1 MLLPTTTSERSWFA
15 ATDEIDCPL
24 DAVQR
29 ARFDAYRDLLL
40 DWNRRFNL
48 TAITEPAEVER
59 RLFLD
64 ALRMVPAVDAYRRP
78 VGAFVGTTTVT
89 DTPVRLV
96 DVGSGAGFPGLP
108 LKIARPDLDVL
119 LVEATGKKVAFLDR
133 VIAELGL
140 TGVSALHARAEA
152 IGQDEA
158 YRATFDLATARAV
171 AALPALLELCLPLLR
186 VGGRALLPKSATLGD
201 ELLMGRRA
209 ATALGGKLVGADLLP
224 ASETRLVVVDQI
236 GPTPRRYPRRPGVPT
251 KEPLGGGAR

>member
-1 MLLPTTTSERSWFA
+1 LLPTTTSERSWFA

-64 ALRMVPAVDAYRRP
+64 ALCMVLAVDAYRRP

-89 DTPVRLV
+89 DTPVRMV

-108 LKIARPDLDVL
+108 LKIARPELDVL
-119 LVEATGKKVAFLDR
+119 LVEATGKKVSFLDH

-152 IGQDEA
+152 IGQDQS

-171 AALPALLELCLPLLR
+171 AALPVLLELCLPLLR
-186 VGGRALLPKSATLGD
+186 VGGRALLPKSAALDD
-201 ELLMGRRA
+201 ELAAGRRA